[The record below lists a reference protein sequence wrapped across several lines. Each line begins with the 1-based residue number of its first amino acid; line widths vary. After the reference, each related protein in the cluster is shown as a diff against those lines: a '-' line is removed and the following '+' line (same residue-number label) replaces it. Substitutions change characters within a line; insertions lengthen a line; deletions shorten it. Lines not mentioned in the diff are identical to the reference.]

1 MLLNQLL
8 DKVGI
13 KLSSKVKYVPTVKP
27 KAPAKLTA
35 KRKADILNK
44 TLMKKQR
51 G

>member
-13 KLSSKVKYVPTVKP
+13 KLSSKVKYVPAVKP
-27 KAPAKLTA
+27 KLTA

-44 TLMKKQR
+44 TIMKKQK